1 MDCHVVL
8 QCHRLGIVS
17 YVSHLRLTHIR
28 RDIECELA
36 VHVGCYALAAADGQD
51 SGADQRLGRCRV
63 DNRAVIGA
71 RLCRNGKTADYQRHQ
86 D

>member
-36 VHVGCYALAAADGQD
+36 VHVGCYTLAAPDGHD
-51 SGADQRLGRCRV
+51 RGADKRLVVRTV